1 MKMKILVAD
10 PVTEEGL
17 EILREQ
23 ANVDVKVKLKPEE
36 LKAIVGDY
44 DALIVRS
51 QTQVPAEIVEA
62 GRKLKVIGRA
72 GVGIDNIDVGA
83 ATRQGIVVVN
93 APTGNT
99 VSAAEHAMAL
109 MLALARNIPQANS
122 QLKSGAWQKGKLTG
136 VELRNKTLGIIGLGN
151 VGSEVAKRAQAFEM
165 RVIAYDPFVS
175 LDYAQTHKV
184 DLVSLDG
191 LFEQADVITLH
202 VPLTSATRSLIGTRE
217 LAKIKPTALIINC
230 ARGGLVDED
239 ALAEAVKAGRIAG
252 AALDVFS
259 AEPITASPL
268 FESDKIITTPH
279 LGASTF
285 EAQANVSRDIAEQ
298 VLTVLKGQFSKYAVN
313 APYVSSELMPSI
325 RAASTVGSFASQLME
340 GQISEIHIKY
350 AGELANHDCSPFKA
364 AIISALLQET
374 SEETV
379 NLVNV
384 NFVAKQRGLKI
395 SEETE
400 LDSQNY
406 SNLLTLRIDT
416 DKGPTTVSS
425 TVRDNEVH
433 VVQIND
439 FWMDIVPTGGHFL
452 LCTHLDQPGMVGTI
466 GNITGR
472 ANINIS
478 SMYVSRLQPRGQ
490 AVMLLALDEP
500 IGEQQI
506 QEILAIPGIHTA
518 RALKL

>member
-1 MKMKILVAD
+1 MKILVAD
-10 PVTEEGL
+10 PIAEEGL
-17 EILREQ
+17 KILREQ
-23 ANVDVKVKLKPEE
+23 ANVDVKAKLKPEE

-122 QLKSGAWQKGKLTG
+122 QLKSGVWQRGKLIG

-202 VPLTSATRSLIGTRE
+202 VPLTSATRSLIGARE

-239 ALAEAVKAGRIAG
+239 ALAEAVKARRIAG

-259 AEPITASPL
+259 AEPVTASPL
-268 FESDKIITTPH
+268 FESDKIVTTPH

-285 EAQANVSRDIAEQ
+285 EAQINVSRDIAEQ

-364 AIISALLQET
+364 AIVSALLQET

-433 VVQIND
+433 VVQVND

>member
-10 PVTEEGL
+10 LVTEEGL

-23 ANVDVKVKLKPEE
+23 ANVDVKAKLKPEE

-122 QLKSGAWQKGKLTG
+122 QLKSGVWQRGKLIG

-175 LDYAQTHKV
+175 LDYAQTHRV

-202 VPLTSATRSLIGTRE
+202 VPLTSATRSLIGARE

-239 ALAEAVKAGRIAG
+239 ALAEAVKARRIAG

-259 AEPITASPL
+259 AEPVTASPL
-268 FESDKIITTPH
+268 FESDKIVTTPH

-285 EAQANVSRDIAEQ
+285 EAQINVSRDIAEQ

-364 AIISALLQET
+364 AIVSALLQET

-433 VVQIND
+433 VVQVND

>member
-1 MKMKILVAD
+1 MKILVAD
-10 PVTEEGL
+10 PIAEEGL

-23 ANVDVKVKLKPEE
+23 ANVDVKAKLKPEE

-122 QLKSGAWQKGKLTG
+122 QLKSGVWQRGKLIG

-175 LDYAQTHKV
+175 LDYAQTHRV

-202 VPLTSATRSLIGTRE
+202 VPLTSATRSLIGARE

-239 ALAEAVKAGRIAG
+239 ALAEAVKARRIAG

-259 AEPITASPL
+259 AEPVTASPL
-268 FESDKIITTPH
+268 FESDKIVTTPH

-285 EAQANVSRDIAEQ
+285 EAQINVSRDIAEQ

-364 AIISALLQET
+364 AIVSALLQET

-433 VVQIND
+433 VVQVND

>member
-1 MKMKILVAD
+1 VYK
-10 PVTEEGL
+10 
-17 EILREQ
+17 
-23 ANVDVKVKLKPEE
+23 
-36 LKAIVGDY
+36 
-44 DALIVRS
+44 
-51 QTQVPAEIVEA
+51 
-62 GRKLKVIGRA
+62 
-72 GVGIDNIDVGA
+72 
-83 ATRQGIVVVN
+83 RQ
-93 APTGNT
+93 
-99 VSAAEHAMAL
+99 
-109 MLALARNIPQANS
+109 
-122 QLKSGAWQKGKLTG
+122 
-136 VELRNKTLGIIGLGN
+136 
-151 VGSEVAKRAQAFEM
+151 
-165 RVIAYDPFVS
+165 
-175 LDYAQTHKV
+175 
-184 DLVSLDG
+184 
-191 LFEQADVITLH
+191 
-202 VPLTSATRSLIGTRE
+202 
-217 LAKIKPTALIINC
+217 
-230 ARGGLVDED
+230 
-239 ALAEAVKAGRIAG
+239 
-252 AALDVFS
+252 
-259 AEPITASPL
+259 
-268 FESDKIITTPH
+268 
-279 LGASTF
+279 
-285 EAQANVSRDIAEQ
+285 
-298 VLTVLKGQFSKYAVN
+298 
-313 APYVSSELMPSI
+313 
-325 RAASTVGSFASQLME
+325 
-340 GQISEIHIKY
+340 
-350 AGELANHDCSPFKA
+350 
-364 AIISALLQET
+364 QET

-433 VVQIND
+433 VVQVND

>member
-1 MKMKILVAD
+1 
-10 PVTEEGL
+10 
-17 EILREQ
+17 
-23 ANVDVKVKLKPEE
+23 
-36 LKAIVGDY
+36 
-44 DALIVRS
+44 
-51 QTQVPAEIVEA
+51 
-62 GRKLKVIGRA
+62 
-72 GVGIDNIDVGA
+72 
-83 ATRQGIVVVN
+83 
-93 APTGNT
+93 
-99 VSAAEHAMAL
+99 
-109 MLALARNIPQANS
+109 
-122 QLKSGAWQKGKLTG
+122 
-136 VELRNKTLGIIGLGN
+136 
-151 VGSEVAKRAQAFEM
+151 
-165 RVIAYDPFVS
+165 
-175 LDYAQTHKV
+175 
-184 DLVSLDG
+184 
-191 LFEQADVITLH
+191 
-202 VPLTSATRSLIGTRE
+202 
-217 LAKIKPTALIINC
+217 
-230 ARGGLVDED
+230 LVDED
-239 ALAEAVKAGRIAG
+239 ALAEAVKARRIAG

-259 AEPITASPL
+259 AEPVTASPL
-268 FESDKIITTPH
+268 FESDKIVTTPH

-285 EAQANVSRDIAEQ
+285 EAQINVSRDIAEQ

-364 AIISALLQET
+364 AIVSALLQET

-433 VVQIND
+433 VVQVND

>member
-1 MKMKILVAD
+1 MKILVAD
-10 PVTEEGL
+10 PIAEEGL
-17 EILREQ
+17 KILREQ
-23 ANVDVKVKLKPEE
+23 ANVDVKAKLKPEE

-122 QLKSGAWQKGKLTG
+122 QLKSGVWQRGKLIG

-175 LDYAQTHKV
+175 LDYAQTHRV

-202 VPLTSATRSLIGTRE
+202 VPLTSATRSLIGARE
-217 LAKIKPTALIINC
+217 LAKIKPTALIVNC
-230 ARGGLVDED
+230 ARGGLVDEG

-259 AEPITASPL
+259 AEPVTASPL
-268 FESDKIITTPH
+268 FESDKIVTTPH

-285 EAQANVSRDIAEQ
+285 EAQINVSRDIAEQ

-364 AIISALLQET
+364 AIVSALLQET

-433 VVQIND
+433 VVQVND

>member
-1 MKMKILVAD
+1 MKILVAD
-10 PVTEEGL
+10 PIAEEGL
-17 EILREQ
+17 KILREQ
-23 ANVDVKVKLKPEE
+23 ANVDVKAKLKPEE

-122 QLKSGAWQKGKLTG
+122 QLKSGVWQRGKLIG

-202 VPLTSATRSLIGTRE
+202 VPLTSATRSLIGARE

-230 ARGGLVDED
+230 ARG

-259 AEPITASPL
+259 AEPVTASPL
-268 FESDKIITTPH
+268 FESDKIVTTPH

-285 EAQANVSRDIAEQ
+285 EAQINVSRDIAEQ

-364 AIISALLQET
+364 AIVSALLQET

-433 VVQIND
+433 VVQVND

>member
-1 MKMKILVAD
+1 MKILVAD
-10 PVTEEGL
+10 PVAEEGL
-17 EILREQ
+17 KILREQ
-23 ANVDVKVKLKPEE
+23 ANVDVKAKLKPEE

-51 QTQVPAEIVEA
+51 RTQVPAEVVEA

-83 ATRQGIVVVN
+83 ATRQGIAVVN

-122 QLKSGAWQKGKLTG
+122 QLKSGVWQRGKLIG

-202 VPLTSATRSLIGTRE
+202 VPLTSATRSLIGARE

-433 VVQIND
+433 VVQVND

-452 LCTHLDQPGMVGTI
+452 LCTHLDQPGMVGAI